1 MADNN
6 WSVDVSNAMAKY
18 EYPTDFDGI
27 YKYQLLADGDE
38 NDPAIGCAKEFKAN
52 YTCGTT
58 GTKAVSLTNAGF
70 DGGKTAE
77 LNCKGVY
84 DKCAKLVI
92 ILGDDGSLSI
102 RSSLTD
108 TTDLW
113 TNKKDAALKG
123 LADKAVENSE
133 PNDRT
138 LHSNNN
144 YLLAGEFL
152 GKNEYI
158 ISTNNKFRLILDE
171 NAELKVIYLSSG
183 CKTSTSDGIKLEDGD
198 IMLDVSASKIYELNS
213 VRTDI
218 GKVGYV
224 DELGVLH
231 EYPSTMTAF
240 SSDFKMIGNY
250 GLIGGD
256 IGQSSVVN
264 NAEDCKRVCS
274 SYNSEADSDNEKCV
288 GFVYEKTGK
297 VCQMKDNTIYTSG
310 NRFMNDNYEYY
321 MRNKDIQGQDASC
334 PKIIK
339 NKTSDFWG
347 TFTRGDDMSGN
358 TKCGLA
364 KFTEDETEAVNQA
377 NASLNNTFVNSFIS
391 IKKGLMTKLSKM
403 KQKINNGGR
412 RMDKKLKD
420 LQDTRED
427 LGDWTGNQ
435 LKQLEAMNEDRDLN
449 RISQNYKHILWSILA
464 IIIIIAAIRIS
475 RTDVKTVSETVAKT
489 AE

>member
-6 WSVDVSNAMAKY
+6 WSVDVSNAMANY

-27 YKYQLLADGDE
+27 YKYQLLADEDE
-38 NDPAIGCAKEFKAN
+38 NDPAIGCKKEFKAN

-58 GTKAVSLTNAGF
+58 GTKAISLLDAGA
-70 DGGKTAE
+70 GGGRTAD
-77 LNCKGVY
+77 LNCKSVY
-84 DKCAKLVI
+84 EKCANLVL

-102 RSSLTD
+102 LDSVKEKNV
-108 TTDLW
+108 LW
-113 TNKKDAALKG
+113 TNKDNAALKG

-133 PNDRT
+133 PNGRT

-144 YLLAGEFL
+144 GLSAGEFL

-158 ISTNNKFRLILDE
+158 SSTNNKFRLILDDK
-171 NAELKVIYLSSG
+171 AELKVIYLSSG
-183 CKTSTSDGIKLEDGD
+183 CKTSNSDGIKLENGD

-213 VRTDI
+213 IRPEI

-240 SSDFKMIGNY
+240 SSDFKMVGNY

-256 IGQSSVVN
+256 LGQSSVVN

-274 SYNSEADSDNEKCV
+274 SYNSEAETDNEKCV

-297 VCQMKDNTIYTSG
+297 VCQMKDSTIYTSG
-310 NRFMNDNYEYY
+310 NRFMNDNFEYY

-339 NKTSDFWG
+339 NKTADFWG
-347 TFTRGDDMSGN
+347 TFTLGDDMSGN

-364 KFTEDETEAVNQA
+364 KFTEDETEAVKQA
-377 NASLNNTFVNSFIS
+377 NASLNNKFVNSFIS
-391 IKKGLMTKLSKM
+391 IKNGLRRKFSKI
-403 KQKINNGGR
+403 KQRINNSGR
-412 RMDKKLKD
+412 RMDTKLKD

-475 RTDVKTVSETVAKT
+475 RTDVKT